1 MYLSKVTM
9 KSSPQTAQELAK
21 LQRNGVYASH
31 QLIWQLFTND
41 AERSFLYREEIGA
54 TGMPEFYV
62 LSKTEPQANL
72 PIFSSV
78 TKVFE
83 PKLDK
88 GQRLSF
94 KLRVNP
100 TVCVK
105 GEGGK
110 QRRHDVMMQ
119 AKYNVKDELPD
130 AQTLKMHMEQAAINW
145 LNNEKRLDEWG
156 ITLDFQP
163 SIDGY
168 TQHKVQKK
176 RHQIQFS
183 SVDYQGMLTVQDPLK
198 FINQYAKGFGRAK
211 GMGCG
216 LMMIK
221 RA

>member
-119 AKYNVKDELPD
+119 AKYSVKNELLD
-130 AQTLKMHMEQAAINW
+130 AQKLKMHMEQAAIGW
-145 LNNEKRLDEWG
+145 LSNEKRLDEWG
-156 ITLDFQP
+156 ITLDCQP
-163 SIDGY
+163 AIDGY
-168 TQHKVQKK
+168 TQHKVKKK

-183 SVDYQGMLTVQDPLK
+183 SVDYQGMLTVKDPLK

>member
-1 MYLSKVTM
+1 MFLSKVTM
-9 KSSPQTAQELAK
+9 MSSPQTARELAK

-31 QLIWQLFTND
+31 QLIWQLFSND
-41 AERSFLYREEIGA
+41 EERSFLYREEKGA

-62 LSKTEPQANL
+62 LSKTEPQARL
-72 PIFSSV
+72 PIFSCV

-83 PKLDK
+83 PKLEK

-105 GEGGK
+105 GEDGK

-119 AKYNVKDELPD
+119 AKYNVKDELSD
-130 AQTLKMHMEQAAINW
+130 TQSLKMHMEQAAISW
-145 LNNEKRLDEWG
+145 LSNEKRLDEWG

-163 SIDGY
+163 AIDGY

>member
-1 MYLSKVTM
+1 MFLSKVTM
-9 KSSPQTAQELAK
+9 MSSPQTARELAK

-31 QLIWQLFTND
+31 QLIWQLFSND
-41 AERSFLYREEIGA
+41 EERSFLYREEKGA

-62 LSKTEPQANL
+62 LSKTEPQARL
-72 PIFSSV
+72 PIFSCV

-83 PKLDK
+83 PKLEK

-105 GEGGK
+105 GEDGK

-119 AKYNVKDELPD
+119 AKYNVKDELSD
-130 AQTLKMHMEQAAINW
+130 VKSLKMHMEKAAISW

-163 SIDGY
+163 TIDGY

>member
-1 MYLSKVTM
+1 MYQSKVTM

-119 AKYNVKDELPD
+119 AKYSVKNELLD
-130 AQTLKMHMEQAAINW
+130 AQKLKMHMEQAAIGW
-145 LNNEKRLDEWG
+145 LSNEKRLDEWG
-156 ITLDFQP
+156 ITLDCQP
-163 SIDGY
+163 AIDGY

-183 SVDYQGMLTVQDPLK
+183 SVDYQGMLTVKDPLK

>member
-1 MYLSKVTM
+1 V
-9 KSSPQTAQELAK
+9 
-21 LQRNGVYASH
+21 
-31 QLIWQLFTND
+31 D
-41 AERSFLYREEIGA
+41 
-54 TGMPEFYV
+54 
-62 LSKTEPQANL
+62 
-72 PIFSSV
+72 
-78 TKVFE
+78 
-83 PKLDK
+83 
-88 GQRLSF
+88 
-94 KLRVNP
+94 
-100 TVCVK
+100 
-105 GEGGK
+105 GK

-119 AKYNVKDELPD
+119 AKYNVKDELSD
-130 AQTLKMHMEQAAINW
+130 VKSLKMHMEKAAISW

-163 SIDGY
+163 TIDGY

>member
-119 AKYNVKDELPD
+119 AKYSVKNELLD
-130 AQTLKMHMEQAAINW
+130 AQKLKMHMEQAAIGW
-145 LNNEKRLDEWG
+145 LSNEKRLDEWG
-156 ITLDFQP
+156 ITLDCQP

-183 SVDYQGMLTVQDPLK
+183 SVDYQGMLTVQNPLK

>member
-119 AKYNVKDELPD
+119 AKYSVKNELLD
-130 AQTLKMHMEQAAINW
+130 AQKLKMHMEQAAIGW
-145 LNNEKRLDEWG
+145 LSNEKRLDEWG
-156 ITLDFQP
+156 ITLDCQP
-163 SIDGY
+163 AIDGY

-183 SVDYQGMLTVQDPLK
+183 SVDYQGMLTVKDPLK

>member
-1 MYLSKVTM
+1 MYLSKGTM

-119 AKYNVKDELPD
+119 AKYSVKNELLD
-130 AQTLKMHMEQAAINW
+130 AQKLKMHMEQAAIGW
-145 LNNEKRLDEWG
+145 LSNEKRLDEWG
-156 ITLDFQP
+156 ITLDCQP
-163 SIDGY
+163 AIDGY

-183 SVDYQGMLTVQDPLK
+183 SVDYQGMLTVKDPLK

>member
-1 MYLSKVTM
+1 MFLSKVTM
-9 KSSPQTAQELAK
+9 ISSPQTAQELAK

-31 QLIWQLFTND
+31 QLIWQLFSNYT
-41 AERSFLYREEIGA
+41 ERSFLYREEMGS

-62 LSKTEPQANL
+62 LSKTEPQVSL
-72 PIFSSV
+72 PILSCV
-78 TKVFE
+78 TKLFE

-88 GQRLSF
+88 GHQLSF
-94 KLRVNP
+94 KLRANP

-105 GEGGK
+105 GEDGK

-119 AKYNVKDELPD
+119 VKYNVKDELSD
-130 AQTLKMHMEQAAINW
+130 AQSLKMHMEQAAISW

-163 SIDGY
+163 AIDGY

-183 SVDYQGMLTVQDPLK
+183 SVDYQGMLTVQYPQK

>member
-9 KSSPQTAQELAK
+9 ISSPQTAHELAK

-31 QLIWQLFTND
+31 QLIWQLFSSDTK
-41 AERSFLYREEIGA
+41 RSFLYREEMGA

-62 LSKTEPQANL
+62 LSKTEPQVIS
-72 PIFSSV
+72 PIFSCV

-88 GQRLSF
+88 GQQLSF

-105 GEGGK
+105 GEDGK

-119 AKYNVKDELPD
+119 AKYNVKDELSD
-130 AQTLKMHMEQAAINW
+130 AQSLKMHMEQAAISW

-163 SIDGY
+163 AIDGY

-183 SVDYQGMLTVQDPLK
+183 SVDYQGMLTVQYPQK

>member
-119 AKYNVKDELPD
+119 AKYSVKNELLD
-130 AQTLKMHMEQAAINW
+130 AQKLKMHMEQAAIGW
-145 LNNEKRLDEWG
+145 LSNEKRLDEWG
-156 ITLDFQP
+156 ITLDCQP
-163 SIDGY
+163 AIDGY

-183 SVDYQGMLTVQDPLK
+183 SVDYQGMLTIQDPLK

>member
-119 AKYNVKDELPD
+119 AKYSVKNELLD
-130 AQTLKMHMEQAAINW
+130 AQKLKMHMEQAAIGW
-145 LNNEKRLDEWG
+145 LSNEKRLDEWG
-156 ITLDFQP
+156 ITLDCQP
-163 SIDGY
+163 AIDGY

>member
-1 MYLSKVTM
+1 MFLSKVTM
-9 KSSPQTAQELAK
+9 ISSPQTAQELAK

-31 QLIWQLFTND
+31 QLIWQLFSNVT
-41 AERSFLYREEIGA
+41 ERSFLYREEMGI

-62 LSKTEPQANL
+62 LSKTEPQASL
-72 PIFSSV
+72 PIFSCV

-83 PKLDK
+83 PKLKK

-105 GEGGK
+105 GDDGK

-119 AKYNVKDELPD
+119 AKYNVKDELSD
-130 AQTLKMHMEQAAINW
+130 AQTLKMHMEQAAISW

-156 ITLDFQP
+156 ITLDCQP

-183 SVDYQGMLTVQDPLK
+183 SVDYQGMLTVQYPQK

>member
-9 KSSPQTAQELAK
+9 VSSQQTAQELAK

-31 QLIWQLFTND
+31 QLIWQLFSNHT
-41 AERSFLYREEIGA
+41 ERSFLYREEMGK
-54 TGMPEFYV
+54 TGIPEFYV
-62 LSKTEPQANL
+62 LSKTEPQATL
-72 PIFSSV
+72 PIFSCV
-78 TKVFE
+78 TKLFE
-83 PKLDK
+83 PKLEQ

-100 TVCVK
+100 TVCSK
-105 GEGGK
+105 GEDGK
-110 QRRHDVMMQ
+110 QLRHDVMMQ
-119 AKYNVKDELPD
+119 VKYDARDEGLD
-130 AQTLKMHMEQAAINW
+130 AQTLKMRMERAAVNW
-145 LNNEKRLDEWG
+145 LNNEKRLNEWG
-156 ITLDFQP
+156 ISFDSQP
-163 SIDGY
+163 AIENY
-168 TQHKVQKK
+168 TQHKVYKK

-198 FINQYAKGFGRAK
+198 FIHQCSTGFGRAK

>member
-1 MYLSKVTM
+1 
-9 KSSPQTAQELAK
+9 
-21 LQRNGVYASH
+21 
-31 QLIWQLFTND
+31 
-41 AERSFLYREEIGA
+41 
-54 TGMPEFYV
+54 MPEFYV

-119 AKYNVKDELPD
+119 AKYSVKNELLD
-130 AQTLKMHMEQAAINW
+130 AQKLKMHMEQAAIGW
-145 LNNEKRLDEWG
+145 LSNEKRLDEWG
-156 ITLDFQP
+156 ITLDCQP
-163 SIDGY
+163 AIDGY

-183 SVDYQGMLTVQDPLK
+183 SVDYQGMLTVKDPLK

>member
-119 AKYNVKDELPD
+119 AKYSVKNELLD
-130 AQTLKMHMEQAAINW
+130 AQKLKMHMEQAAIGW
-145 LNNEKRLDEWG
+145 LSNEKRLDEWG
-156 ITLDFQP
+156 ITLDCQP
-163 SIDGY
+163 AIDGY

-183 SVDYQGMLTVQDPLK
+183 SVDYQGMLTVQNPLK

>member
-119 AKYNVKDELPD
+119 AKYSVKNELLD
-130 AQTLKMHMEQAAINW
+130 AQKLKMHMEQAAIGW
-145 LNNEKRLDEWG
+145 LSNEKRLDEWG
-156 ITLDFQP
+156 LLLIANQPLMAIPSTRFRKNVIKYSFQAL
-163 SIDGY
+163 I
-168 TQHKVQKK
+168 
-176 RHQIQFS
+176 I
-183 SVDYQGMLTVQDPLK
+183 
-198 FINQYAKGFGRAK
+198 RA
-211 GMGCG
+211 C
-216 LMMIK
+216 
-221 RA
+221 